1 MVEIRRKG
9 NATVTPDDFLAEQ
22 FQAHRAHLNAVAYR
36 MLGSLAEAEDAVQEA
51 WLRLSRV
58 DAGEIGNLG
67 GWLTTVVARVCLD
80 MLRARRARRE
90 EPWDVQLRLPDP
102 VLGAEGVLDP
112 EQEVLLADAVGLA
125 LQVVLDSLGPAERLA
140 FVLHDLFG
148 LPFEQI
154 APIVERTPDAARK
167 LASRARI
174 RVRGSAPSP
183 DADLAGQRRAVAAFQ
198 AASRAG
204 DFEALLAVLDPD
216 VVLRADTGVPAG
228 GLKTLRGAREVA
240 GNALLFRGV
249 HAVALVRPVLVNGG
263 AGLLATVEGR
273 AVSVMS
279 FSVVDGLIAAID
291 ILADPERLARLD
303 LGAVTFSEPDPS
315 DEWKH
320 PHTGTS
326 H

>member
-1 MVEIRRKG
+1 MVEIRGKG

-58 DAGEIGNLG
+58 EAGEIGNLG

-80 MLRARRARRE
+80 MLRARRSRRE
-90 EPWDVQLRLPDP
+90 EPWDVQVRLPDP
-102 VLGAEGVLDP
+102 VLGAEGVPDP

-125 LQVVLDSLGPAERLA
+125 LQVVLDSLAPAERLA

-154 APIVERTPDAARK
+154 APIVERTPETARK

-174 RVRGSAPSP
+174 RVRGTVPSP
-183 DADLAGQRRAVAAFQ
+183 DADPADQRRAVAAFQ

-216 VVLRADTGVPAG
+216 VVLRADAGASAG
-228 GLKTLRGAREVA
+228 GLRTLRGARKVA
-240 GNALLFRGV
+240 GNALLFRGA
-249 HAVALVRPVLVNGG
+249 HATALVRPVLVNGG

-273 AVSVMS
+273 VLSVMG
-279 FSVVDGLIAAID
+279 FSVLDGRITTID

-303 LGAVTFSEPDPS
+303 LAAVTFPDNDSS
-315 DEWKH
+315 DQ
-320 PHTGTS
+320 
-326 H
+326 